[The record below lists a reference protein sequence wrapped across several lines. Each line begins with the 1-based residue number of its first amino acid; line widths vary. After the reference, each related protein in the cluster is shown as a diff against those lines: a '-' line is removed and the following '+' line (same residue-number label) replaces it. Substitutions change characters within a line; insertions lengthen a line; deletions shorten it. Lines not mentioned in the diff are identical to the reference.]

1 MRDEQLVPLVKAAP
15 AEPEVDDAL
24 ARLTLAD
31 LRQLPQALAQPQ
43 AVLLDA
49 SSNALVYVF
58 DSGRRGGWLSL
69 IVNYLLQGRAAP
81 SSPAAWSASS
91 SSGSRANG
99 RLVLVEGGL

>member
-1 MRDEQLVPLVKAAP
+1 
-15 AEPEVDDAL
+15 EVDDAL
-24 ARLTLAD
+24 AGLTLAD

-58 DSGRRGGWLSL
+58 DSGRRGGWLSM
-69 IVNYLLQGRAAP
+69 IVNYLLQG
-81 SSPAAWSASS
+81 SSRSNAVQ
-91 SSGSRANG
+91 SGSVVGVEQLGQQLANG